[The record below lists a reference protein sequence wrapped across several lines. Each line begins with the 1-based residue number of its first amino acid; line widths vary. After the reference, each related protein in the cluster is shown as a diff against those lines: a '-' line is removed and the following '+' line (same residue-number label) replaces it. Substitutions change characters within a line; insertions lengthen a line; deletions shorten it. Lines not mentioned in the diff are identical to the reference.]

1 MLFVV
6 LGLLAQWLSPTNLAE
21 LRKICPVKQQIG
33 LAYNI
38 NLTNVKVCVMTVW
51 WSHIAAYTLDQ
62 SLLHRMVIAI
72 INYSGSNWVH

>member
-51 WSHIAAYTLDQ
+51 
-62 SLLHRMVIAI
+62 
-72 INYSGSNWVH
+72 